1 MSDSSVNQGR
11 ILRNLM
17 RLMDVTCG
25 HSLYEVLPRGV
36 QVWLPEQG
44 QGVYPDLLVV
54 AGEPL
59 LHDGQDDRLLNP
71 CVIFEILSGTG
82 WSDSLE
88 DAVTP
93 DGQRLAKGQR
103 SGRFHR
109 CQAIPYLQAY
119 LFVHQSEARVEQLY
133 RTEEHRWEIT
143 AQSGL
148 DSVVELAITDAR
160 LPMMDIYERVDFSL
174 LG

>member
-1 MSDSSVNQGR
+1 MSNGSVNQGR

-36 QVWLPEQG
+36 QVWLPERSKG
-44 QGVYPDLLVV
+44 IYPDLIVV

-59 LHDGQDDRLLNP
+59 LHNGQDDRVLNP
-71 CVIFEILSGTG
+71 CVMFEIL
-82 WSDSLE
+82 
-88 DAVTP
+88 ANPTP
-93 DGQRLAKGQR
+93 GYGPEATTLPERESIFR
-103 SGRFHR
+103 YCR
-109 CQAIPYLQAY
+109 AIPYLQAY
-119 LFVHQSEARVEQLY
+119 VFVHQTEPRVEQFY
-133 RTEEHRWEIT
+133 RAEEHLWGMT
-143 AQSGL
+143 AQTGL

-174 LG
+174 LA

>member
-25 HSLYEVLPRGV
+25 HSLYEVLPRV
-36 QVWLPEQG
+36 QVWLPEQSL
-44 QGVYPDLLVV
+44 GVSPDLVVV

-59 LHDGQDDRLLNP
+59 LHDGQEDKLLNP
-71 CVIFEILSGTG
+71 CVIFEILSGSTASYKPEAPRL
-82 WSDSLE
+82 SDS
-88 DAVTP
+88 
-93 DGQRLAKGQR
+93 QRLAKGQR
-103 SGRFHR
+103 SGMFRH

-119 LFVHQSEARVEQLY
+119 LFVHQAEARVEQFY
-133 RTEEHRWEIT
+133 RAEERLWGMT

-174 LG
+174 LV